1 MSAHLTDQDCINA
14 LATFWYEYHSQ
25 PRNERP
31 GQALE
36 RAYLIAPEELSFKK
50 DCYKRTE
57 DWREGNSFKAR
68 SRASRQIEAYTPE
81 YKTLA
86 PCPVVFNILLREN
99 ERSLQALYSDDWEQ
113 PIKDRMWHNEYKFKK
128 SSTVTKWLSDR
139 DPKGLMMIWQ
149 MLRGWEYQSCE
160 HYEFRNSVA
169 YQIKQQIEYGILK
182 TLEKIHC
189 PNDEDKVWTS
199 WEDPQLDSHVVCI
212 SDMF

>member
-14 LATFWYEYHSQ
+14 LATFWYEYHKQ
-25 PRNERP
+25 PGNERP

-36 RAYLIAPEELSFKK
+36 RAYLIAEEEVSLKK
-50 DCYKRTE
+50 DYFERME
-57 DWREGNSFKAR
+57 DFRL
-68 SRASRQIEAYTPE
+68 RASNQIEAYTPE

-99 ERSLQALYSDDWEQ
+99 ERSLQALYDSDWKQ
-113 PIKDRMWHNEYKFKK
+113 PIKERMWYNEYEFKK
-128 SSTVTKWLSDR
+128 SSTITKWVSDR
-139 DPKGLMMIWQ
+139 DPRGLMMIWQ

-169 YQIKQQIEYGILK
+169 YQIKEQIEYGILK

-189 PNDEDKVWTS
+189 PADEDKVWTS

>member
-1 MSAHLTDQDCINA
+1 MSAHLTDQDCINV
-14 LATFWYEYHSQ
+14 LATFWHEYHSQ

-36 RAYLIAPEELSFKK
+36 RAFIIAQEEVSTKK
-50 DCYKRTE
+50 DYFERMN
-57 DWREGNSFKAR
+57 DLG
-68 SRASRQIEAYTPE
+68 SRATRLIEASQPV
-81 YKTLA
+81 YKALA
-86 PCPVVFNILLREN
+86 PCRVVYDLLLNEN
-99 ERSLQALYSDDWEQ
+99 VRSLQARYPDDSKE
-113 PIKDRMWHNEYKFKK
+113 PLTDRIWYNEYEFKK

-149 MLRGWEYQSCE
+149 MLQGWEYQSCE

-169 YQIKQQIEYGILK
+169 YQIKQQIEYGILN
-182 TLEKIHC
+182 TLKKIHC
-189 PNDEDKVWTS
+189 PNDEDRVWTS